1 MKKRAAVFRAILCA
15 QDSHSHDVRD
25 VAAKTGTRNGG
36 RDRLFSRNAKS
47 RRYNPISRAGWSQ
60 SWRLQPMRVAMG
72 SGPAQLPFRLAAE
85 VRGLSAHM
93 GGYLPPDAVGMK

>member
-1 MKKRAAVFRAILCA
+1 
-15 QDSHSHDVRD
+15 
-25 VAAKTGTRNGG
+25 
-36 RDRLFSRNAKS
+36 
-47 RRYNPISRAGWSQ
+47 
-60 SWRLQPMRVAMG
+60 MRVAMG